1 MLCEVFVAFEEMSV
15 AHEASV
21 CAEWAG
27 VCALEDKV
35 ARMVNERCFFACRC
49 SPEHED
55 KVVPTTIE
63 GGNGSIGECFPS
75 LSAMAEGLVLF
86 DREACV
92 EQKDALFCPACQ
104 VATLWNG
111 CSCFGLYLFENVL
124 ERGRE
129 GNAVVDTEAESVR
142 LSRSVI
148 RVLPE
153 DDDTN
158 IVEGRCV
165 EGIEDEPS
173 GRIAGARGV
182 FLTNELRQVL
192 KVGLAEFFG
201 KLLLPGRFNL
211 DHGIDIKTEEDKKC
225 GISYPL
231 FICFLT

>member
-1 MLCEVFVAFEEMSV
+1 MSV

-21 CAEWAG
+21 CAEWAW

-35 ARMVNERCFFACRC
+35 ARVVDERCLFACRC

-55 KVVPTTIE
+55 KVVPTAIE
-63 GGNGSIGECFPS
+63 GSDGRIGECFPS
-75 LSAMAEGLVLF
+75 LSAMAEGLMF
-86 DREACV
+86 FYREARV
-92 EQKDALFCPACQ
+92 EQEDALLCPACQ
-104 VATLWNG
+104 VAALRNG
-111 CSCFGLYLFENVL
+111 CSCFGLHLFEDVL

-129 GNAVVDTEAESVR
+129 CNAVVDTEAEPVR

-158 IVEGRCV
+158 FVEGCCV

-173 GRIAGARGV
+173 GRVAGARGI

-192 KVGLAEFFG
+192 KVGLVEFFS
-201 KLLLPGRFNL
+201 KLLLPGRFNP
-211 DHGIDIKTEEDKKC
+211 DHGVGIKTEEDKKR

-231 FICFLT
+231 YLGFLT